1 MPENQKKKNKLKEK
15 YSMYASDG
23 FFKKPVVKIV
33 IGAGVVF
40 GVLYISKYFINTA
53 AETVRAC
60 KNFSNA
66 VKE

>member
-1 MPENQKKKNKLKEK
+1 MLRNQGKKNETKEK
-15 YSMYASDG
+15 YQLYDSDS

-40 GVLYISKYFINTA
+40 GALYVSKYFINTA
-53 AETVRAC
+53 AEAVRAC
-60 KNFSNA
+60 KNFRNA